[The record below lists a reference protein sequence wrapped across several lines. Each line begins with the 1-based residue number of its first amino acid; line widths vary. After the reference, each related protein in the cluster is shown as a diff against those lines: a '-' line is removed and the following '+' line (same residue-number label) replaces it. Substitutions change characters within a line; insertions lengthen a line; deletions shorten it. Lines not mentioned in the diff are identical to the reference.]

1 MDIVDLTHTASRER
15 APRTSLF
22 GSSAPSKSGFLF
34 GSSPPVTSA
43 FTTASSPTSANTTWA
58 GMGST
63 STTWAPEGLQQ
74 TQSLTRGS
82 MDIPRSTEVP
92 PLARRSSM
100 EASLLTFS
108 RSFKRTSG
116 FGN

>member
-15 APRTSLF
+15 APGIARTSLF
-22 GSSAPSKSGFLF
+22 GSSAPSKTGFLF
-34 GSSPPVTSA
+34 GSSPPTSA

-58 GMGST
+58 GMGGS
-63 STTWAPEGLQQ
+63 PEGIQQ

-82 MDIPRSTEVP
+82 MDFPRSEVP
-92 PLARRSSM
+92 QLARRSSM
-100 EASLLTFS
+100 ETSLLTFS

>member
-15 APRTSLF
+15 APGTARTSLF

-34 GSSPPVTSA
+34 GSSPPTSA
-43 FTTASSPTSANTTWA
+43 FTTASSPTSANSTWA
-58 GMGST
+58 GMGGS
-63 STTWAPEGLQQ
+63 PEGLQPLQQ

-82 MDIPRSTEVP
+82 MDLPRSEVP
-92 PLARRSSM
+92 QLARRSSM